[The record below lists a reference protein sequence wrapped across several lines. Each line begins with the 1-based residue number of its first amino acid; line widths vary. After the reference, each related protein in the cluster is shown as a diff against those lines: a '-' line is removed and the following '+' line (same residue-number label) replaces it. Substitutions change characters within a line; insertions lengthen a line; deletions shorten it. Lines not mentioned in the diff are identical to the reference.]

1 MNQLSYVFHNFV
13 TKVANLR
20 KITNQLITNE
30 LLNKIVAN
38 KIWLIALVW
47 PLMAIFPF
55 MTSERTYLVFVVESG
70 GKQGSEALLGG
81 DHFSILTH
89 GVEDLDH
96 PPIARDYERK
106 PVNKPVAHGSH
117 C

>member
-38 KIWLIALVW
+38 KIWFIALVW
-47 PLMAIFPF
+47 PLIAIFPF
-55 MTSERTYLVFVVESG
+55 MTSQRTYLVFAVESG
-70 GKQGSEALLGG
+70 GKQGSKALLGG
-81 DHFSILTH
+81 DHFSILARS
-89 GVEDLDH
+89 VEDLDH